1 MSIFKQK
8 GASTVEFAIMLPML
22 LLLVV
27 LVSEFG
33 IRFYQ
38 LNALTKSVQVAAR
51 YLSDVSVYP
60 DIALTDAE
68 VKKLVCFGDIG
79 GSGPEILTDCNANLV
94 LDPSPTAASN
104 HITVSAKYP
113 SELPG
118 LPSLNAMMKLF
129 TGSAPDSD
137 FDIMTLQATSVM
149 RFAQ

>member
-8 GASTVEFAIMLPML
+8 GASTVEFAIMLPLL

-38 LNALTKSVQVAAR
+38 LNALTKSVQDAAH
-51 YLSDVSVYP
+51 YLSDVPGHPYP
-60 DIALTDAE
+60 DIALTNAE
-68 VKKLVCFGDIG
+68 VKKLVCFGKID
-79 GSGPEILTDCNANLV
+79 GSGAEILTDCNTNLV
-94 LDPSPTAASN
+94 LDPPPTAASN

-113 SELPG
+113 SALPG
-118 LPSLNAMMKLF
+118 LPSLNAIMNLV
-129 TGSAPDSD
+129 TGGSAP
-137 FDIMTLQATSVM
+137 DIMTLQATSVM